1 MCPRLAR
8 YSTQMTDKFFFHS
21 KSAPATPG
29 KGVNESLAT
38 SADYTTLKSNPH
50 WRRALSN
57 FWIGPFTL
65 DGHRWNTV
73 EHYFQA
79 QKLYIAI
86 GPERS
91 LRDIPEKTF
100 EESELFRLF
109 CFDGLNPYS
118 TASEDGSAAQK
129 RRKWYYLTPHELMLW
144 DSRKEEVMAKAQFAK
159 FSQNPTLKAILLAT
173 GHAEL
178 WHGAARQP
186 AARMFSLERVR
197 AALREGKEDL
207 GEE

>member
-1 MCPRLAR
+1 
-8 YSTQMTDKFFFHS
+8 MTDKFFFHS
-21 KSAPATPG
+21 KSAPALPG
-29 KGVNESLAT
+29 KGVNERVAT
-38 SADYTTLKSNPH
+38 SAGADYTTLKSNPH

-57 FWIGPFTL
+57 FWIIPFTL

-79 QKLYIAI
+79 QKLYIPI

-91 LRDIPEKTF
+91 LRDMPENRF
-100 EESELFRLF
+100 EKSELFRLF
-109 CFDGLNPYS
+109 CLDGPNPYS
-118 TASEDGSAAQK
+118 SANEDGSAAQK
-129 RRKWYYLTPHELMLW
+129 LRKKYMLTPHELRLW
-144 DSRKEEVMAKAQFAK
+144 DSRKEDVMAKAQFAK
-159 FSQNPTLKAILLAT
+159 FSQNPTLRAILLAT
-173 GHAEL
+173 GTAEL